1 MSNVPLTGQ
10 ISLGSMR
17 TMMGKSTSSPIGMRD
32 CYGYDA
38 GSPLGGN
45 IALSIMRGANS
56 FPDLYTSFNP
66 DAQSNCV
73 GIYSTTLVNK
83 SYTGPLMN
91 VRRSLDSATI
101 NVFGDNRE
109 NLRVATGVT
118 LSNWMSGSATVEV
131 LTWFDQ
137 STRSNNATTT
147 GTGRNPPRL
156 IFDTVETERIVVSYP
171 NTNATAAAYFGFSLP
186 SVAVA
191 SAICSFRPESKTDQI
206 QSLICTNTANEGIR
220 FISGS
225 LQHFDIRDFL
235 RTSIANSFAIM
246 NGVYD
251 ATTPYASITNGTWHN
266 LCAVRGDAS
275 TLTMIHLGNCEPTFS
290 SGTLMPGSFNGAMR
304 SMILFN
310 SNLPTTTVGSE
321 TTVPE
326 YNNVVSST
334 LRNPFRSG
342 VTACYL
348 ADNWNGTQW
357 NDASGNG
364 NHVTNVS
371 GTVTKTT
378 SSNLFGV
385 GGQPILTGTTSTNM
399 TFPMTLN
406 SNYTMLHIAR
416 YNNSTNQERI
426 ITALDT
432 SGINWLSGHW
442 DGNTGVS
449 YQLSWLTP
457 EPQVNRHGRNWV
469 LSHDVRNAYRSQGV
483 LRGTV
488 ANGVSPTSISI
499 NKWDIIENSDWAMA
513 YMCTFNRV
521 ISSTETLVAEESL
534 ALRYRIP
541 IPISNGL
548 ILHLNANDHIGGGT
562 TWVDRSGNSHD
573 FTMSESISFN
583 AGSFTTPACMEPFF
597 NYSRVSAVPFAKYCT
612 MVTWV
617 TPIPSKVN
625 WRTLIK
631 GVPLDHY
638 LLIEAGGHR
647 LGYFDNT
654 AGVFIPYDTTVD
666 VNTLPNAYSRMNMWV
681 AVFSTVAPFVTFYY
695 NPSSLPLTP
704 TGMIASNTN
713 AVLKNGLGYVNTLGR
728 QYFGRMGTMLW
739 YNRRLGNEEIVEL
752 YRRYENLYI
761 NSTQPSQ
768 INMTY
773 LIPKLWIRVDELSG
787 LSSGTA
793 VTSWTGM
800 ANGVNAIGVGIGM
813 SAPVYT
819 VSGNE
824 RFVRF
829 GNGTSSTTIGNYFHF
844 GTQTF
849 NMATKEGCTV
859 FAVVRF
865 GTVSSWERVI
875 DFGDGAPN
883 NNIILGRF
891 GSTSNLFFQLYNG
904 VTEAGINTQ
913 NSVIGNNWMVVV
925 CRLFPNEVLLTT
937 TSTLNKT
944 FPTYTLNNRTFGNT
958 YVGRSNWPDA
968 YANFDLREL
977 VIYDRVMEDDE
988 LLIVRAILLS
998 KYNLQI
1004 PSGDPL
1010 AFSFILMPGGA
1021 RTLLNYIQGFG
1032 VNQSSSNTGTGSWL
1046 TSFSGDIPFISS
1058 PIANTVYFTNRGR
1071 VRIIDGDGTNTAND
1085 WAMFNFG
1092 VANGNGDFNFQGQ
1105 SFFGG
1110 ASTRSGGNGGLG
1122 LTTGQIW
1129 GFSTTNNW
1137 VLLYQLP
1144 VTAAVSTFARTNANW
1159 FSSGGT
1165 VASGDGKRSAYDTES
1180 IILLGFTV
1188 V

>member
-1 MSNVPLTGQ
+1 
-10 ISLGSMR
+10 
-17 TMMGKSTSSPIGMRD
+17 MGKSTSSPIGMRD

-73 GIYSTTLVNK
+73 GIYSTSLVNK

-91 VRRSLDSATI
+91 VRRSIDSATI

-137 STRSNNATTT
+137 STRSNNAITT
-147 GTGRNPPRL
+147 GSGRNPPRL
-156 IFDTVETERIVVSYP
+156 IFDTVETERLVVSFP
-171 NTNATAAAYFGFSLP
+171 NTSATAASYFGFSLP

-191 SAICSFRPESKTDQI
+191 SAICSFRPESKPNQN
-206 QSLICTNTANEGIR
+206 QSLICTNTGDQGIR

-225 LQHFDIRDFL
+225 LQHFDINDFL

-251 ATTPYASITNGTWHN
+251 ATTPYASITDGQWHN
-266 LCAVRGDAS
+266 MCAVRGDAT
-275 TLTMIHLGNCEPTFS
+275 TLTMIHLGNCEPTSS
-290 SGTLMPGSFNGAMR
+290 SGTLMPRSFNGAMR
-304 SMILFN
+304 SMFLFN
-310 SNLPTTTVGSE
+310 SNLPTTTVGSVI
-321 TTVPE
+321 TVPE

-371 GTVTKTT
+371 GTVIKTT

-385 GGQPILTGTTSTNM
+385 GGQTIITGTTTTSMRWPFNLASDY
-399 TFPMTLN
+399 TL
-406 SNYTMLHIAR
+406 MHITR
-416 YNNSTNQERI
+416 YNNSTNQKRI
-426 ITALDT
+426 LSSIDY
-432 SGINWLSGHW
+432 SINWLSGHW
-442 DGNTGVS
+442 NGNAGVA
-449 YQLSWLTP
+449 YQGDWIPSGSP
-457 EPQVNRHGRNWV
+457 INRHGRNWV
-469 LSHDVRNAYRSQGV
+469 LSHDIRNAYRSQGV
-483 LRGTV
+483 LRGTMT
-488 ANGVSPTSISI
+488 NGTASTLAVNVIGEES
-499 NKWDIIENSDWAMA
+499 SDWAMA
-513 YMCTFNRV
+513 YMCVFNRV
-521 ISSTETLVAEESL
+521 FSSVETLNAEESL

-562 TWVDRSGNSHD
+562 TWTDRSGNSHD

-597 NYSRVSAVPFAKYCT
+597 NYSRVTAVPIAKYCT

-631 GVPLDHY
+631 GVPLDHH
-638 LLIEAGGHR
+638 LLIEQGGHR
-647 LGYFDNT
+647 LGYFDNSS
-654 AGVFIPYDTTVD
+654 GSFIPYDTTVD

-704 TGMIASNTN
+704 TGVIASNTN
-713 AVLKNGLGYVNTLGR
+713 AILKNGLGNVNTHGG
-728 QYFGRMGTMLW
+728 QHFGRMGTMLW

-768 INMTY
+768 INMAY

-787 LSSGTA
+787 FSSGTA

-800 ANGVNAIGVGIGM
+800 ANGVNATGVGVGM

-829 GNGTSSTTIGNYFHF
+829 GNGTSSSTIGNYFHF

-849 NMATKEGCTV
+849 NIATKEGFTV
-859 FAVVRF
+859 FAIVRF
-865 GTVSSWERVI
+865 GTVSTFERII
-875 DFGDGAPN
+875 DFANGAPSD
-883 NNIILGRF
+883 NIWLGRQNN
-891 GSTSNLFFQLYNG
+891 TSNLMFEVYNG
-904 VTEAGINTQ
+904 TVAVSNVVGTITGGW
-913 NSVIGNNWMVVV
+913 SVVIG
-925 CRLFPNEVLLTT
+925 RLFPNEVLLTN

-944 FPTYTLNNRTFGNT
+944 FPTYSLTNRTLTNT
-958 YVGRSNWPDA
+958 FVGRSAWSSDS

-977 VIYDRVMEDDE
+977 VIYDRVMADDE
-988 LLIVRAILLS
+988 LLIIRAILLS
-998 KYNLQI
+998 KYSLQG
-1004 PSGDPL
+1004 PSGSPS
-1010 AFSFILMPGGA
+1010 AFSFILIPGGA
-1021 RTLLNYIQGFG
+1021 RTLLNYIQAFG

-1046 TSFSGDIPFISS
+1046 TSFSGDIPFVAS
-1058 PIANTVYFTNRGR
+1058 PIANNTYFTTRGR
-1071 VRIIDGDGTNTAND
+1071 VRIIDGDGTNTATD

-1092 VANGNGDFNFQGQ
+1092 VANGNGNFDLQ
-1105 SFFGG
+1105 SQSYFGG
-1110 ASTRSGGNGGLG
+1110 ASTTSGGNGGLG

-1129 GFSTTNNW
+1129 GFSTANNW

-1144 VTAAVSTFARTNANW
+1144 ISTVVSTFPHTNANW
-1159 FSSGGT
+1159 FSSGDT

-1180 IILLGFTV
+1180 ILLLGFSV